1 MQQELKLCTKCKEE
15 KPVDQFGKRV
25 GGYQSWCKK
34 CTNEAAKTR
43 NKSRYQQDPE
53 YRRKLLDKKAEQ
65 IQEER
70 ARAAAARAR
79 QLRRQAGLED

>member
-1 MQQELKLCTKCKEE
+1 MQQALRLCTKCKEE
-15 KPVDQFGKRV
+15 KPVDQFGKKP

-34 CTNEAAKTR
+34 CTNEASKVRNKTR
-43 NKSRYQQDPE
+43 YHEDPE
-53 YRRKLLDKKAEQ
+53 YRRTLLDKKARL

-70 ARAAAARAR
+70 ARAVAAKSR